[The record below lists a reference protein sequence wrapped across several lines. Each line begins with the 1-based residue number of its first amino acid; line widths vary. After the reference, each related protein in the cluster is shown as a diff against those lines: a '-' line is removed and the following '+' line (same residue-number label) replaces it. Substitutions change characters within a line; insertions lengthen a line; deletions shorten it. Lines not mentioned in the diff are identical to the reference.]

1 MYVIVK
7 SSPVQVKYEG
17 IDSARDL
24 QLIKAVCSSVADL
37 QTLGINYC
45 PGSMAM
51 IAITGFP
58 IYMLSPQGTWVP
70 KEAANGQ

>member
-24 QLIKAVCSSVADL
+24 QLIKAVCSSTDDL
-37 QTLGINYC
+37 QTLGTNHC

-51 IAITGFP
+51 IATTGFP
-58 IYMLSPQGTWVP
+58 IYMLSPLGVWVP
-70 KEAANGQ
+70 KEATNG

>member
-24 QLIKAVCSSVADL
+24 QLIKAVCSSTDDL
-37 QTLGINYC
+37 QDLGTKHC

-51 IAITGFP
+51 IATAGFP
-58 IYMLSPQGTWVP
+58 IYMLSPLGVWVP

>member
-24 QLIKAVCSSVADL
+24 QLIKAVCSSAADL
-37 QTLGINYC
+37 QTLGTNHC

-51 IAITGFP
+51 IATAGFP
-58 IYMLSPQGTWVP
+58 IYMLSPLGVWVP